1 MIAIPLIVPGRASH
15 YSDLFLDHL
24 GLRLDIHDPE
34 SMITPECVSPH
45 YTVESKGD
53 IRGRPVGPVTLT

>member
-1 MIAIPLIVPGRASH
+1 
-15 YSDLFLDHL
+15 LFLDHL